1 MTCTFQFQ
9 TYHDATV
16 TRTVRYWYKIR
27 HKDQWNK
34 IKISKINPY
43 IYGQLIFG
51 WGVNQFNRRNN
62 CHFNKCKRMNL
73 DPCITPYTK
82 LNQNGLKKM

>member
-43 IYGQLIFG
+43 IYGQLIFY
-51 WGVNQFNRRNN
+51 
-62 CHFNKCKRMNL
+62 KCAKSIQKR
-73 DPCITPYTK
+73 K
-82 LNQNGLKKM
+82 GLSFIRCSAWTAGYPQAKN